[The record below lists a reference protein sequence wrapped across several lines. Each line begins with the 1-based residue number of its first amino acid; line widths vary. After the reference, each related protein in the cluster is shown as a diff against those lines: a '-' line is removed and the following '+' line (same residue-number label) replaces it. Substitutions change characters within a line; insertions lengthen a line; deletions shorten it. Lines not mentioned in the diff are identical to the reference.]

1 MDRSCVRSWSRRRR
15 VSSSR
20 RGDVCSLLARRTL
33 ADESTNDFLI
43 LRRFI
48 GIDNRLAPASPSRP
62 PPGHCPPRETARF
75 EASADAMALEARL
88 WSYNSK
94 TLMGAFPGPR
104 R

>member
-1 MDRSCVRSWSRRRR
+1 MRAV
-15 VSSSR
+15 VALA
-20 RGDVCSLLARRTL
+20 VLLEGAVAFSTL
-33 ADESTNDFLI
+33 
-43 LRRFI
+43 
-48 GIDNRLAPASPSRP
+48 PALS
-62 PPGHCPPRETARF
+62 RETARF